1 MENLL
6 ESIKK
11 VREELDGLFCGLDVA
26 ATDEERTVMASV
38 ERKLANIEKEVG
50 VFFSGQI

>member
-6 ESIKK
+6 ENIKE

-26 ATDEERTVMASV
+26 ATDEERKVMSSV
-38 ERKLANIEKEVG
+38 ERKLASIEKEVG
-50 VFFSGQI
+50 TFFSGQI